1 MNPTPTTAERST
13 ERGAEP
19 TAAALPHPAL
29 ALLAR
34 YRAIL
39 SAAWQARHEL
49 AGPKRLADEAAFLP
63 AALALQETPVHPAPR
78 RTQWAIMA
86 LFTFAIVWAC
96 VGQLDIVAVAP
107 GRIVVS
113 DGSKVMQPLET
124 GIVKAIH
131 VRDGDRVQAG
141 QVLIELDPTTANA
154 DSLAVQGQAAAARAE
169 AQRAQALLRA
179 LSQALPDGQIGGTGT
194 GTGTGTG
201 AARQPPPWPDT
212 QAQAEW
218 ADISARLAR
227 LDAEITRRQAEGAT
241 AREALAKLQ
250 TTLPL
255 AQKREEDVAALATHG
270 FVAGHAGQDRTRER
284 VEMERDLSTQHARVA
299 EGEAALAESRQT
311 RTALLAETR
320 RVQSDRLTKATLE
333 LAQLQ
338 QQGAKATHRESIT
351 RLTSPVAGTVQQL
364 AIRTTGGVVT
374 AAQPLLV
381 VVPDDAEVTAEVSI
395 DNKDIG
401 FVRVGQTVAVKLEAF
416 NFTRYGTVPAT
427 VKSVVA
433 DAVNDEKRGAIFP
446 AVLTLDQATI
456 SVDGKR
462 IGLSPGTNVTAEI
475 KTGKR
480 RVIEYLLSPVQKVAS
495 ESLKER

>member
-39 SAAWQARHEL
+39 RAAWQARHEL

-96 VGQLDIVAVAP
+96 VGRLDIVAVAP

-113 DGSKVMQPLET
+113 DGSKVVQPLES
-124 GIVKAIH
+124 GIVKAIL

-141 QVLIELDPTTANA
+141 QLLIELDPTTANA

-169 AQRAQALLRA
+169 AQRAKAMLQA
-179 LSQALPDGQIGGTGT
+179 LSQMLPNGPGSGAGT
-194 GTGTGTG
+194 
-201 AARQPPPWPDT
+201 ARPVSPGSDT

-218 ADISARLAR
+218 ADIAARLAR
-227 LDAEITRRQAEGAT
+227 LDAEINRRQAEGAT
-241 AREALAKLQ
+241 ARQALNKLQ

-255 AQKREEDVAALATHG
+255 AQKREEDVAALATQG
-270 FVAGHAGQDRTRER
+270 FIASHAGQDRTRER